1 MTDQKI
7 RAWKRLSRKTVYQNP
22 WITVFEDQVQLPDG
36 QTTTYGVVASPH
48 AFVGIVPLLDTETVL
63 LVRQYRYIQD
73 EVTWELPSGA
83 MHAGETPQQAAQRE
97 LQEEVGY
104 RARHLEQLSLMR
116 SNKSVMDDQGFIF
129 LATGLTPS
137 KAIPDTTEEFQ
148 VVPVHV
154 NRALEMVTR
163 FEITDCVSIIGL
175 LLIQK
180 RLVSESVS

>member
-1 MTDQKI
+1 MIDSFT

-22 WITVFEDQVQLPDG
+22 WITVYEDQVQLPNG
-36 QTTTYGVVASPH
+36 QTTLYGVVTPPH
-48 AFVGIVPLLDTETVL
+48 PFVGIVPLVDPETVV

-83 MHAGETPQQAAQRE
+83 LEEGETPQQAAQRE
-97 LQEEVGY
+97 LREEVGY
-104 RARHLEQLSLMR
+104 RANHFEQLGLMR

-137 KAIPDTTEEFQ
+137 KAVPDETEEFQ
-148 VVPVHV
+148 VVPIAFE
-154 NRALEMVTR
+154 RALEMVAR

-175 LLIQK
+175 LLAQK
-180 RLVSESVS
+180 QRMQESIS